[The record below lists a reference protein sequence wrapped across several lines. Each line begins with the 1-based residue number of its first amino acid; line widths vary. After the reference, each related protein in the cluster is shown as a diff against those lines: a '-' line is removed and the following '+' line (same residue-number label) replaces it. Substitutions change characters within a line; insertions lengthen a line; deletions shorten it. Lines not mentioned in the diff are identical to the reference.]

1 MFYEYIVRFIF
12 NSGHFASSVLTNIEA
27 DAYGMP
33 KDEDAVIKAAIEQC
47 ERENGF
53 TLPIG
58 KPCIEIDF
66 TLIDIIDE

>member
-1 MFYEYIVRFIF
+1 MFYEYTVRFTF
-12 NSGHFASSVLTNIEA
+12 NNGYFVASVLTNIEA
-27 DAYGMP
+27 DAYGLP
-33 KDEDAVIKAAIEQC
+33 KNEDAVIDAVIEQC

-66 TLIDIIDE
+66 ELTDIVNY